1 MSSLYCYSV
10 FSLDFCAD
18 MTASTFDRLT
28 CSRRSSLKVFKFSF
42 SRLNSCTLDRS
53 VEFCEDSADIFSNIR
68 HRSSVYLRH
77 SFCCAWCTIFLSCRN
92 SLHGAIAVHLYRGHA
107 GCRIP
112 KGCSPF
118 CGVQGRRPCRGI
130 QGGRAHLAS
139 LGRCGAASGAKVAC
153 HFAKLA

>member
-10 FSLDFCAD
+10 FSLNFRFPGLTPARWIGVSSS
-18 MTASTFDRLT
+18 ARIALTFSPLF
-28 CSRRSSLKVFKFSF
+28 L
-42 SRLNSCTLDRS
+42 RS
-53 VEFCEDSADIFSNIR
+53 VLSPYIR